1 MTAIRRHRKS
11 LLLALGLVQLGWLL
25 TLPETGKALVLL
37 AGAVLDLH
45 YSAYVLVAPALLAF
59 GVFFNHKLKALD
71 YRWLEWSP
79 FRVKTNIALAP
90 IKYRWVGLLYGLMLA
105 ACMPLLA
112 LFEELIFRNHTSGWV
127 TGLLW
132 GGLAFGLL
140 HLISLVSIRMTLYL
154 SLVGVCFVGLYMAG
168 GLMAVFVVHASYNL
182 LALAL
187 LIAEEHLNGAGLLR
201 RVTRSLST
209 AQ

>member
-1 MTAIRRHRKS
+1 M
-11 LLLALGLVQLGWLL
+11 
-25 TLPETGKALVLL
+25 
-37 AGAVLDLH
+37 
-45 YSAYVLVAPALLAF
+45 
-59 GVFFNHKLKALD
+59 
-71 YRWLEWSP
+71 
-79 FRVKTNIALAP
+79 
-90 IKYRWVGLLYGLMLA
+90 GLLYGLMLA
-105 ACMPLLA
+105 ASMPLLA
-112 LFEELIFRNHTSGWV
+112 LFEELIFRNHTSGWI

-187 LIAEEHLNGAGLLR
+187 LIAEEHLNGRGALKRLTR
-201 RVTRSLST
+201 RLST